1 MRPQDILY
9 FWFSE
14 IEEKKWW
21 IKDPAF
27 DALLRRRFGA
37 IHQAACAG
45 ELSHWRKDWRGY
57 LAEIIVID
65 QFSRNLYRGR
75 AEAFAYDGLAL
86 TLAQDAVSLGFDKM
100 IPKDMLQF
108 LYMPYMHSES
118 AFIHQEAVKLFSK
131 AALEDNL
138 KFEMAHKAIID
149 RFGRYPHRNA
159 ALGRKGTP
167 EEIEF
172 LKQPGS
178 GF

>member
-21 IKDPAF
+21 VKDPAF

-37 IHQAACAG
+37 THKAACAG
-45 ELSHWRKDWRGY
+45 ELAHWRKDWRGY
-57 LAEIIVID
+57 LAEIIIID

-75 AEAFAYDGLAL
+75 AEAFAYDSMAL
-86 TLAQDAVSLGFDKM
+86 TLAQEAVRQGYDKM
-100 IPKDMLQF
+100 VPKDMLQF

-118 AFIHQEAVKLFSK
+118 AFIHEEALKLFTQAK
-131 AALEDNL
+131 LEGNI

-159 ALGRKGTP
+159 ALGRKSTL

-172 LKQPGS
+172 LKEHS

>member
-9 FWFSE
+9 FWFNE

-21 IKDPAF
+21 VKDPAF
-27 DALLRRRFGA
+27 DALLHRKFGA
-37 IHQAACAG
+37 VHQQACAG
-45 ELSHWRKDWRGY
+45 ELSAWRKDWRGY

-65 QFSRNLYRGR
+65 QFSRNIYRDR
-75 AEAFAYDGLAL
+75 AEAFAYDAIAL
-86 TLAQDAVSLGFDKM
+86 TLAQEAVRLGFDKM
-100 IPKDMLQF
+100 VPKDMLAF

-118 AFIHQEAVKLFSK
+118 AFIHTEALKLFTQ
-131 AALEDNL
+131 AELEGNI

-149 RFGRYPHRNA
+149 RFSRYPHRNA
-159 ALGRKGTP
+159 ALVRKSTP